1 MKVMV
6 ATTGATLL
14 HEKAVKT
21 LCEKLLPKTYI
32 LTPNIP
38 EANLILREADQEAI
52 DIKDLEGLK
61 QLASA
66 LQTLGPKYVLVKG
79 GHLPL
84 TSDYKVA
91 QTDKEKQIVVNV
103 LLGRHV
109 NTGVDVLEVI
119 EFPYQ
124 NSRNTHGT
132 GDSLA
137 SAISCNLANEQ
148 DIVTAVHNACRYV
161 DAGIR
166 TSTNLGQGSGPLNH
180 FHSLQILPFAPGCF
194 IDYVLS
200 RPDVK
205 AAWHDFT
212 YHEFVRRMGDGTLPR
227 ETFKYYMIQ
236 DYLYLVRFP
245 IPKQINPH
253 HSYIPDP
260 FRPSTCLSRLQK
272 QKPGRHRR
280 CEYDFHGREVRE
292 VRTLMLWRAVCRNR
306 DGDPA

>member
-1 MKVMV
+1 MQAVRQTYRVNLTDAMKVMV

-14 HEKAVKT
+14 PEKAVKT
-21 LCEKLLPKTYI
+21 LCKELLPKTYI

-38 EANLILREADQEAI
+38 EANLILREAGQKPIE
-52 DIKDLEGLK
+52 IKDLEGLK
-61 QLASA
+61 KLASA

-91 QTDKEKQIVVNV
+91 KTDKEKQIVVNV
-103 LLGRHV
+103 LLGRDF
-109 NTGVDVLEVI
+109 NTGVGVLEVI
-119 EFPYQ
+119 ESPYQ
-124 NSRNTHGT
+124 KSRNTHGT

-137 SAISCNLANEQ
+137 SAISCNLADRQ
-148 DIVTAVHNACRYV
+148 DIVTAVRNACRYV
-161 DAGIR
+161 EAGIR

-180 FHSLQILPFAPGCF
+180 FHSLQILPFAPGTF

-212 YHEFVRRMGDGTLPR
+212 HHEFVRRMGDGTLPR

-236 DYLYLVRFP
+236 DYLYLVRQSQHM
-245 IPKQINPH
+245 QITQLADTIQIHFARAHALAGFKSKNLDDIADV
-253 HSYIPDP
+253 SMI
-260 FRPSTCLSRLQK
+260 FLAVKCV
-272 QKPGRHRR
+272 R
-280 CEYDFHGREVRE
+280 C
-292 VRTLMLWRAVCRNR
+292 VC
-306 DGDPA
+306 

>member
-1 MKVMV
+1 MLASASTISVVADALKRHDIRFSVIDPVMV

-14 HEKAVKT
+14 PEKAVKT
-21 LCEKLLPKTYI
+21 LCEELLPRTYI

-38 EANLILREADQEAI
+38 EAHLILREAGQQPI

-61 QLASA
+61 KLGSS
-66 LQTLGPKYVLVKG
+66 LQALGPEFVLVKG

-91 QTDKEKQIVVNV
+91 KTDKEKQIVVNI
-103 LLGRHV
+103 LLGKDAT
-109 NTGVDVLEVI
+109 TGADISEVI
-119 EFPYQ
+119 ESPYQ
-124 NSRNTHGT
+124 DSRNTHGT

-137 SAISCNLANEQ
+137 SAISCSLANGQ
-148 DIVTAVHNACRYV
+148 AITTAVRSACRYI

-194 IDYVLS
+194 IDYVLA

-212 YHEFVRRMGDGTLPR
+212 HHEFVRRMGDGTLPR

-236 DYLYLVRFP
+236 DYLYLACQP
-245 IPKQINPH
+245 
-253 HSYIPDP
+253 
-260 FRPSTCLSRLQK
+260 
-272 QKPGRHRR
+272 
-280 CEYDFHGREVRE
+280 
-292 VRTLMLWRAVCRNR
+292 
-306 DGDPA
+306 